1 MKGAK
6 FVPTK
11 SFIHLRADFIA
22 RPIKIIDLA
31 KLSENWSYREYEMA
45 KLCKDGQKC
54 KNGGGIHLPEE
65 YRSHWV
71 SKSQVLET
79 ENHIGSPV
87 FSFYRNFKQKL
98 KI

>member
-1 MKGAK
+1 
-6 FVPTK
+6 
-11 SFIHLRADFIA
+11 
-22 RPIKIIDLA
+22 
-31 KLSENWSYREYEMA
+31 MA

-79 ENHIGSPV
+79 KNHIGSPV
-87 FSFYRNFKQKL
+87 FSFYWLIIEANCTLGKKNPSESSIHPGLVSLDQIAERNKTVELYLLLTVEANQ
-98 KI
+98 